1 MWSILMSRFIL
12 NLRRT
17 VDHSV
22 GVASRTSGRT
32 SGRASDMTTIRFAL
46 TYFDNLSAPLYL
58 DDEDDY
64 PIDEGIAMMDRRPSC
79 EGANVRLARD

>member
-22 GVASRTSGRT
+22 GVASRTT
-32 SGRASDMTTIRFAL
+32 GRASDMTTVRFAL
-46 TYFDNLSAPLYL
+46 TYFDNLGAPLHL
-58 DDEDDY
+58 DDEGDY
-64 PIDEGIAMMDRRPSC
+64 PIDEGIAMMDRSP
-79 EGANVRLARD
+79 